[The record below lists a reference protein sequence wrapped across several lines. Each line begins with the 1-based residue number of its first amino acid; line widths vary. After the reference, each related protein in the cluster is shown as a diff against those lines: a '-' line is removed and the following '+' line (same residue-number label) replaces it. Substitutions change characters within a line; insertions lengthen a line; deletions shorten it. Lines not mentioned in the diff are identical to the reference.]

1 MTDNRVKKTSALT
14 ERERINGKRIYKM
27 LAGCTVLLKKD
38 GSFPL
43 KEAGEIALYGS
54 GARHTISGGT
64 GSGEVNTRFKIN
76 VERGLGAAGF
86 TITTAAW
93 LDGYDRIRRQAKQA
107 FIEEV
112 RRRAKEH
119 HRAIFNEAFG
129 AVMAEP
135 EYELPL
141 DGIGD
146 TAVYVLSRISGEGSD
161 RAFEKG
167 DILLTDTEVRD
178 ILELNRRYPRFML
191 VLNVG
196 GPVDLSPVME
206 VGNILLLSQLGA
218 LTGCVLADILLGKKQ
233 PSGKLA
239 TTWASEAEQ
248 QPLDFGGKDETR
260 YREGIYV
267 GYRYYST
274 FNKEV
279 MFPFG
284 YGLGYTDFAVQA
296 GSLQAEGIRAVLE
309 AEVKNV
315 GAFPGREVVQVY
327 AAPPRGMLDKP
338 VRCLAGFAKTRTLAP
353 GESET
358 VSIRMDLRDIASYD
372 AKKAQYVLEK
382 GAYELFLGTDS
393 RNAALCHKLVLE
405 ETIVLRQVR
414 NALGKPDF
422 EDLKP
427 ELESGRLETEGF
439 AGTEAQTAD
448 TQNPATTEAQT
459 ADTQN
464 PAAAEAQAADME
476 AAGRFWEIPLEAFAA
491 ELRGAAEGT
500 PEGEASEDVL
510 SDIAKENTKSLREM
524 AKNSTKTGF
533 LCETVDYGAEPEIPE
548 KVQSLSAEEL
558 LSLSVGA
565 FEKSGMIASVVGNA
579 AKTVAGA
586 AGATIAWLADK
597 GFPELVMADGPA
609 GVRISPRYWKK
620 DGAAYS
626 VGSSQVGGMEDFLPK
641 AATTVMKAFAK
652 KPPKGAKILEQYA
665 TSIPIGT
672 ALAQSFDLEMAE
684 ACGDVVGDEM
694 QAFGVHLWLAPALN
708 IHRSIRCGRN
718 FEYYSEDPLVTGRM
732 AAAITRGVQ
741 RHPGCG
747 VTIKHYAANNQEYN
761 RYQNNSQVSERA
773 MREIYLR
780 GFEIC
785 IREAQP
791 KAVMSS
797 YNLLNGVHTCER
809 RDLQEDIL
817 RMEFGFKGLLMTD
830 WWVAMLKDKHS
841 KYPFADAG
849 RIVGS
854 GGGIVMPGSAA
865 DLKAVKEA
873 FEAGELSK
881 ETLQKHAAGL
891 LAVSRELLG

>member
-14 ERERINGKRIYKM
+14 ERERSNGKRIYKM
-27 LAGCTVLLKKD
+27 LAGCTVLLKRD

-76 VERGLGAAGF
+76 VERGLEAAGF

-178 ILELNRRYPRFML
+178 ILELNRRYLRFML

-239 TTWASEAEQ
+239 TTWASEAQQ

-284 YGLGYTDFAVQA
+284 YGLSYTDFAVQA
-296 GSLQAEGIRAVLE
+296 GSLQAEGVRAVLE

-315 GAFPGREVVQVY
+315 GTFPGREVVQVY
-327 AAPPRGMLDKP
+327 AAPPRGRLDKP
-338 VRCLAGFAKTRTLAP
+338 IRCLAGFAKTRTLAP

-427 ELESGRLETEGF
+427 EPESGRLETEG
-439 AGTEAQTAD
+439 
-448 TQNPATTEAQT
+448 
-459 ADTQN
+459 
-464 PAAAEAQAADME
+464 PAAAQAQAANAEGSAAVEIQAVDKE
-476 AAGRFWEIPLEAFAA
+476 AAERAWEIPLEEFAA
-491 ELRGAAEGT
+491 ELHGAAEGAA
-500 PEGEASEDVL
+500 PEDLL
-510 SDIAKENTKSLREM
+510 SDITEDNTKSLREM
-524 AKNSTKTGF
+524 AKNGAKTGF
-533 LCETVDYGAEPEIPE
+533 SCKTVDYGAEPEIPE
-548 KVQSLSAEEL
+548 EVRNLSEEEL

-565 FEKSGMIASVVGNA
+565 FEKSDMIASVVGNA

-694 QAFGVHLWLAPALN
+694 RAFGVHLWLAPALN

-718 FEYYSEDPLVTGRM
+718 FEYYSEDPLVTGWM

-817 RMEFGFKGLLMTD
+817 RKEFGFKGLLMTD

-841 KYPFADAG
+841 KHPFADAG
-849 RIVGS
+849 RIVSS
-854 GGGIVMPGSAA
+854 GGGIVMPGSEA
-865 DLKAVKEA
+865 DLKSVKEA
-873 FEAGELSK
+873 FNTGKLSK